1 MGSKVKGE
9 RIMSRPPKIG
19 YGVWG
24 ARYGVKGIQPIAGH
38 CVILNRSVERTVR
51 EGSLP

>member
-24 ARYGVKGIQPIAGH
+24 ARYGVKGKR
-38 CVILNRSVERTVR
+38 VIPAILINTSTY
-51 EGSLP
+51 